1 MKSVT
6 KFYVGDT
13 TCAKLRRAL
22 LVQVTY
28 HLNLYLL
35 RSKKMKARGLAVLSA
50 KAPLTPFEFER
61 RELGAHDVA
70 LDISYAGICHSD
82 IHQAREEWGPALFPM
97 VPGHEIA
104 GIVSSIGASVT
115 KFKVGDRIGVGVF
128 IDSCRTCASCL
139 AGLQQYCEEGMTG
152 TYNTFERDGKTIAF
166 GGYSNIF
173 VINEDYAV
181 HIPENLALDGVAP
194 LLCAGITLY
203 SPLRK
208 WNIAKGSKVAVMGL
222 GGLGH
227 MGVKFAAA
235 MGAEV
240 TVLSHSASKKT
251 DALAMGATHF
261 VDTSVTGALKPLT
274 KTFDLILNTVSA
286 FLDINEYLDL
296 LKLDATL
303 VVIGL
308 PGKPY
313 EVNAGSL
320 LNGRRRMA
328 GSMIGGIP
336 EMQEMLDFCGEHSI
350 LSDVEVIDASYADK
364 AYERT
369 IASDVKYRF
378 VIDASTF

>member
-1 MKSVT
+1 
-6 KFYVGDT
+6 
-13 TCAKLRRAL
+13 
-22 LVQVTY
+22 
-28 HLNLYLL
+28 
-35 RSKKMKARGLAVLSA
+35 MKARGLAALTA
-50 KAPLTPFEFER
+50 KAELTSYEFDR

-70 LDISYAGICHSD
+70 LDIAYAGICHSD
-82 IHQAREEWGPALFPM
+82 IHQVREEWGPAIFPM

-104 GIVSSIGASVT
+104 GTVSAIGSSVT
-115 KFKVGDRIGVGVF
+115 KFAVGDRIGVGVF
-128 IDSCRTCASCL
+128 IDSCRKCASCL

-152 TYNTFERDGKTIAF
+152 TYNTMERDGKTVAL

-181 HIPENLALDGVAP
+181 HIPDNLALDGVAP

-203 SPLRK
+203 SPIRK
-208 WNIAKGSKVAVMGL
+208 WNVTANSKVAVMGL

-240 TVLSHSASKKT
+240 TVLSHSPSKKP
-251 DALAMGATHF
+251 DALAMGAKHF
-261 VDTSVTGALKPLT
+261 IDTSVAGSLKPLT
-274 KTFDLILNTVSA
+274 KKFDLVLNTVSA
-286 FLDINEYLDL
+286 YLDINEYLNL
-296 LKLDATL
+296 LKLDGTL

-313 EVNAGSL
+313 EVNAGAL
-320 LNGRRRMA
+320 LNGRRRLA

-336 EMQEMLDFCGEHSI
+336 EMQEMLDFCGKHSI
-350 LSDVEVIDASYADK
+350 LSDVEVIDASYANTD
-364 AYERT
+364 YERT

-378 VIDASTF
+378 VIDGATF

>member
-1 MKSVT
+1 
-6 KFYVGDT
+6 
-13 TCAKLRRAL
+13 
-22 LVQVTY
+22 
-28 HLNLYLL
+28 
-35 RSKKMKARGLAVLSA
+35 MKARGLAALSA
-50 KAPLTPFEFER
+50 KAELTSYEFDR

-70 LDISYAGICHSD
+70 LDIAYAGICHSD
-82 IHQAREEWGPALFPM
+82 IHQVREEWGPAIFPM

-104 GIVSSIGASVT
+104 GTVSAIGSSVT
-115 KFKVGDRIGVGVF
+115 KFAVGDRIGVGVF
-128 IDSCRTCASCL
+128 IDSCRKCASCL
-139 AGLQQYCEEGMTG
+139 AGLQQYCEEGLTG
-152 TYNTFERDGKTIAF
+152 TYNTMERDGKTVAL

-181 HIPENLALDGVAP
+181 HIPDNLALDGVAP

-203 SPLRK
+203 SPIRK
-208 WNIAKGSKVAVMGL
+208 WNVTANSKVAVMGL

-240 TVLSHSASKKT
+240 TVLSHSPSKKP
-251 DALAMGATHF
+251 DALAMGAKHF
-261 VDTSVTGALKPLT
+261 IDTSVAGSLKPLT
-274 KTFDLILNTVSA
+274 KKFDLVLNTVSA
-286 FLDINEYLDL
+286 YLDINEYLDL
-296 LKLDATL
+296 LKLDGTL

-313 EVNAGSL
+313 EVNAGAL
-320 LNGRRRMA
+320 LNGRRRLA

-336 EMQEMLDFCGEHSI
+336 EMQEMLDFCGKHSI
-350 LSDVEVIDASYADK
+350 LSDVEVIDASYANT

-378 VIDASTF
+378 VIDGATF